1 MNAKTEKWES
11 YTDKAGR
18 RHWRWPA
25 AIQATAARV
34 VDTEE
39 SDDAGS
45 PRWQQLEPALESGQ
59 GD

>member
-1 MNAKTEKWES
+1 MDAAKQKWES

-25 AIQATAARV
+25 AIQATAARI
-34 VDTEE
+34 VDTEDP
-39 SDDAGS
+39 DDTAY
-45 PRWQQLEPALESGQ
+45 PRWQQFEPAMESGR

>member
-1 MNAKTEKWES
+1 MNAKTDKWES

-25 AIQATAARV
+25 ANEVHAARIV
-34 VDTEE
+34 EAEDR
-39 SDDAGS
+39 DDARS
-45 PRWQQLEPALESGQ
+45 PRWLQPELAAESSQ